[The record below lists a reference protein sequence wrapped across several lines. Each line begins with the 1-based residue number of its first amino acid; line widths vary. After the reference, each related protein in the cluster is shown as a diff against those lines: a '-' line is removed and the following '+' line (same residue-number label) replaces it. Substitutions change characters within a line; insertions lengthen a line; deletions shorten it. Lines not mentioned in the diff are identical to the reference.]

1 MSYLSESYD
10 AALKENEALRQERD
24 DAVEILQR
32 LLECQR
38 TCPTILRFAVSAKEI
53 LKDAGRWRK

>member
-1 MSYLSESYD
+1 MSQEEIQ
-10 AALKENEALRQERD
+10 KLRKERD

-32 LLECQR
+32 LLECRR

-53 LKDAGRWRK
+53 LKDAAAYDRSR